1 MKQIVFFILIH
12 SVLIQE
18 LLAQPSSMDTVTIH
32 IQAKPGMQYDPVRFV
47 VRPGSYIKLIFSNVD
62 DMEHNLII
70 GKKES
75 RQKIVDA
82 AFALGKNG
90 PSTHYIPSIPE
101 VLWSIPIV
109 KSGDSDTLIFRS
121 PRSTGVYPYVCTFP
135 GHGSIMY
142 GGIHVTNGILPDI
155 SADPS
160 VPPHRR
166 KEEANKISTILS
178 SGHPFPLKPPYL
190 YRVLMPYTG
199 PAAIAVC
206 LPDKINYCWDA
217 GLCNL
222 RYIWSGEF
230 LDLTDYWTIKGE
242 LHAKILGSI
251 FYRDSSLLPAF
262 EILDNNTP
270 SIRFK
275 GYRLVDGFPQFHYF
289 IDDIEVYELIQPVE
303 KGKGLVRKFRLNNPG
318 KNIRFRF
325 PAIKNVTNSCDR
337 GTWNNN
343 NLVLT
348 AAESGAFS
356 ITNIKV
362 NQ

>member
-1 MKQIVFFILIH
+1 MKPILFFILIPC
-12 SVLIQE
+12 VLMQNI
-18 LLAQPSSMDTVTIH
+18 LAQPSSIDTVTLNIH
-32 IQAKPGMQYDPVRFV
+32 AKPGMQYDPVRFV

-70 GKKES
+70 GKKDT

-82 AFALGKNG
+82 AYELGKDG
-90 PSTHYIPSIPE
+90 PATHYIPNIPE

-155 SADPS
+155 TADLS

-166 KEEANKISTILS
+166 KNETNKISPTPS

-206 LPDKINYCWDA
+206 LPDKLNYCWDA
-217 GLCNL
+217 GHCNL

-251 FYRDSSLLPAF
+251 FYRDSSMLPAF
-262 EILDNNTP
+262 EILDNGTP

-275 GYRLVDGFPQFHYF
+275 GYRLLDGFPEFHYF
-289 IDDIEVYELIQPVE
+289 IDNIEVYELIQSLE
-303 KGKGLVRKFRLNNPG
+303 KGKGLIRKFKLNNPG
-318 KNIRFRF
+318 KNIRFSL
-325 PAIKNVTNSCDR
+325 PVNNNVTNTSDQ
-337 GTWNNN
+337 GTWNKNS
-343 NLVLT
+343 LVLT
-348 AAESGAFS
+348 AAESRSFS
-356 ITNIKV
+356 ITSIKV
-362 NQ
+362 N